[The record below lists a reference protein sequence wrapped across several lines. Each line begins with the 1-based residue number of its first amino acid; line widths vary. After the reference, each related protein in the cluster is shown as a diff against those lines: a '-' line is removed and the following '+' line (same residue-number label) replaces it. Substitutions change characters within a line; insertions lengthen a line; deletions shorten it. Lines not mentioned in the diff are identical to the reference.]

1 MLITL
6 EVMVSFEK
14 EQIGDNI
21 LCTPSLTEMETALE
35 LLLEAWLNRCYK
47 TKMVVIPR
55 LISFLWIRH
64 MGKEAGILFTITVL
78 MPFW

>member
-55 LISFLWIRH
+55 LI
-64 MGKEAGILFTITVL
+64 
-78 MPFW
+78 